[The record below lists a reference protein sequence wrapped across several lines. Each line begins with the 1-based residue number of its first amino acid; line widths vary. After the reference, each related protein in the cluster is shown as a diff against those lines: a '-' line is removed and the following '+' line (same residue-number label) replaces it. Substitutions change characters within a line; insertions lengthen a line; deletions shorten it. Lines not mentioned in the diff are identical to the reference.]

1 VAAPRGIVDG
11 RSMMRSVLTLTV
23 GNNQGMGDVEYGRIC
38 DVYFPLGV
46 LRLFDGPSCDIMGM
60 TDASVC
66 TADGF
71 SKCVGA
77 GVLPRP
83 GGRGVQ
89 GLPVPALRLRH
100 LRRPRHDVLR
110 AGPDRRD
117 NQGLGDVE

>member
-1 VAAPRGIVDG
+1 MAAPRNIIDG
-11 RSMMRSVLTLTV
+11 RSMMRSVLTRTV
-23 GNNQGMGDVEYGRIC
+23 GNNQGMSGGEYGRIC
-38 DVYFPLGV
+38 DVYFPPGF
-46 LRLFDGPSCDIMGM
+46 LRLFDGPSCNVMGM
-60 TDASVC
+60 SDASVC
-66 TADGF
+66 TADGL

-89 GLPVPALRLRH
+89 DLPVPALRLRH

-117 NQGLGDVE
+117 NQGLGDVG